1 MVFLLVNWVL
11 GSLALLLVSSVFP
24 GFRVTELQ
32 SAVLATGAVG
42 LISAV
47 IALALIR
54 VPVPT
59 GLAISAIFLFGIDI
73 GLFRVAA
80 LLVPGFAMLGFAPAI
95 AGALV
100 LVALHLV
107 VLRLRH
113 ERETP
118 VDTTPLMHS

>member
-1 MVFLLVNWVL
+1 M
-11 GSLALLLVSSVFP
+11 
-24 GFRVTELQ
+24 
-32 SAVLATGAVG
+32 
-42 LISAV
+42 
-47 IALALIR
+47 
-54 VPVPT
+54 PVPT

-73 GLFRVAA
+73 GLFRMAA
-80 LLVPGFAMLGFAPAI
+80 LLVPGFAMLGFAPAV

-113 ERETP
+113 DRETP

>member
-11 GSLALLLVSSVFP
+11 GSLALLLVTSVFP

-47 IALALIR
+47 IASVLTR
-54 VPVPT
+54 VTVPT
-59 GLAISAIFLFGIDI
+59 GLAVSAIFLFGIDI

-80 LLVPGFAMLGFAPAI
+80 LLVPGFAMLGFTPAV

-100 LVALHLV
+100 LIALHLV

-113 ERETP
+113 ERETRWEP
-118 VDTTPLMHS
+118 GL